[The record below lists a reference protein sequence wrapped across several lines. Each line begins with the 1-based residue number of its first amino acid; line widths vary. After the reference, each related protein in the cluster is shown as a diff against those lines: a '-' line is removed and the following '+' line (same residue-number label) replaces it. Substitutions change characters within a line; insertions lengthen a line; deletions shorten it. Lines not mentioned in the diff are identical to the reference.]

1 MGKLK
6 IKMLRLEELKP
17 YENNPRNNDEAVD
30 YVANSI
36 REFGFNVPIII
47 DKDRVIIAGHT
58 RLKAAQKLGIGE
70 VPCIMA
76 DDLTPGQV
84 KAFRL
89 VDNKVAELSTWDY
102 NLLDQETAILQQ
114 NGFDMEQFGFRMPC
128 EIDLSGICCDEQ
140 DDGVDDG
147 KIVCPHCGRVVKE

>member
-1 MGKLK
+1 
-6 IKMLRLEELKP
+6 MLRLEELKP
-17 YENNPRNNDEAVD
+17 YENNPRDNDEAVD

-76 DDLTPGQV
+76 DDLTQGRSRRFAWWITRWRSFPLGTIIYWTRRQPYCSRTV
-84 KAFRL
+84 
-89 VDNKVAELSTWDY
+89 STWS
-102 NLLDQETAILQQ
+102 NSVSECLA
-114 NGFDMEQFGFRMPC
+114 
-128 EIDLSGICCDEQ
+128 
-140 DDGVDDG
+140 
-147 KIVCPHCGRVVKE
+147 K